1 MAGYNGYSKSN
12 NAMMAEQNGR
22 YPMTQAVKVVRA
34 ATGLSTKVIKAR
46 LEALWGG
53 EWHHSSK
60 MYNRVNYYDAEQLIA
75 LLAVE
80 AAAGSEWE
88 SQINGSS
95 FAEWETEYNRLS
107 ALWSVP
113 AEQIQKAYMG

>member
-12 NAMMAEQNGR
+12 NAVMAEANGR

-34 ATGLSTKVIKAR
+34 ATSLSVKVTKER

-60 MYNRVNYYDAEQLIA
+60 MYNRVKYYDAEQLIA
-75 LLAVE
+75 LVVVE
-80 AAAGSEWE
+80 SAAGLDWE
-88 SQINGSS
+88 QKINGSS
-95 FAEWETEYNRLS
+95 WAEFEVEYARLS
-107 ALWSVP
+107 AAWNVP
-113 AEQIQKAYMG
+113 ADQIQKAHFG